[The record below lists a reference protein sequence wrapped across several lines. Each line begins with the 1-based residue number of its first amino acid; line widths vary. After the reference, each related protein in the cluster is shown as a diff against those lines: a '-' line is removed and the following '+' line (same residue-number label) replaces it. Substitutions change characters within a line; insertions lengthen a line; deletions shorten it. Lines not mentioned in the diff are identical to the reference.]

1 MLFESFLGKQ
11 YAGNPRYIYEAL
23 RHMRPDLRC
32 VWAYNGSQSIPGD
45 PQRVERGSAEYF
57 RLLAQARYRVN
68 NVLFEAA
75 GRKPETIYLQTW
87 HGNPLKRLGRDI
99 ELDGP
104 ETEARG
110 KLHQESRGWSMML
123 SANRYSSTI
132 FRRAFDFDGPMI
144 ESGYPL
150 VDPMLDPTLDRDHLA
165 QRLGLPSGRRFVL
178 YAPTWRDHRPV
189 GTWRFDF
196 DLSLDLQAIS
206 AALAPDQVLLVKA
219 HHLVGAGLDPEAFPA
234 NVMDVSHLG
243 DISELCA
250 LAEVLITDYSSVFF
264 DFAVT
269 GRPINETTVVAPG
282 INGKMNEVCA
292 AFGLLQLKHIDRA
305 LERRA
310 QIDALYRR
318 LLAGIPGLRC
328 LRAPAGVEGNH
339 AYFPVMVGDE
349 FPLQR
354 DELYQRMRD
363 QQVLV
368 RRYFYPLISEFPMY
382 RGLPSAAAGNLP
394 VASAAAR
401 RVLCLPIHPDLGD
414 ADVER
419 ICALV
424 AAPARVRA
432 A

>member
-1 MLFESFLGKQ
+1 MQEDLVLFESFLGKQ

-87 HGNPLKRLGRDI
+87 HGTPLKRLGRDI

-269 GRPINETTVVAPG
+269 GRPILFYCYDLELYARQVRGFHLDMERDLPGPVARDTG
-282 INGKMNEVCA
+282 E
-292 AFGLLQLKHIDRA
+292 
-305 LERRA
+305 
-310 QIDALYRR
+310 
-318 LLAGIPGLRC
+318 LLAL
-328 LRAPAGVEGNH
+328 LSDLPAVSARH
-339 AYFPVMVGDE
+339 ADRYRE
-349 FPLQR
+349 F
-354 DELYQRMRD
+354 
-363 QQVLV
+363 
-368 RRYFYPLISEFPMY
+368 RRRFCALAD
-382 RGLPSAAAGNLP
+382 GQ
-394 VASAAAR
+394 AAR
-401 RVLCLPIHPDLGD
+401 RVVEAVFGPPPAAVHALPQAMEDLR
-414 ADVER
+414 A
-419 ICALV
+419 CA
-424 AAPARVRA
+424 A
-432 A
+432 